1 MERISYYKGNRAQNI
16 FLISIGILALFIG
29 IAGIFGKVFS
39 INWLNE
45 DFGTLNI
52 ISFLSLGA
60 LYLFLYFTINKR
72 RQKFIKWDN
81 KLIRYRLPG
90 TKVTELIKVDDI
102 EKVKIEIFGISLQLK
117 DLSSRQINLEGLDFK
132 DIKLVKAFFSKFE

>member
-72 RQKFIKWDN
+72 RQKFIEWDN